1 MRYIRGAVHQR
12 QISENRDTVAE
23 AKEVRLLCPHC
34 YGALYVTVPYGV
46 TAERRQRLIAA
57 AVNEHRGLCD
67 KAPPEAQRVYRIDYP
82 RAT

>member
-1 MRYIRGAVHQR
+1 MGAVHPR
-12 QISENRDTVAE
+12 QISETRQTVAE
-23 AKEVRLLCPHC
+23 AKQVRLLCPHC

-46 TAERRQRLIAA
+46 TNVERQRLIGE

-82 RAT
+82 RT